1 MPAKPSKDFV
11 AYNLSRL
18 LKNLSQQQEEET
30 SLLEGVKPPPS
41 KRQKLSP
48 DDLRLEKMAE
58 ISLLSKKGSLLI
70 GLNKVQKALTNAAS
84 PTGGSQALV
93 EQYVVFILNDQE
105 TIDMN
110 KHIVGFCR
118 QFGFHNFLL
127 PKFLK

>member
-1 MPAKPSKDFV
+1 
-11 AYNLSRL
+11 
-18 LKNLSQQQEEET
+18 
-30 SLLEGVKPPPS
+30 
-41 KRQKLSP
+41 
-48 DDLRLEKMAE
+48 MAE